1 MTDQA
6 PDHLTQLLLDLCA
19 MPCVTGDEGPIADWV
34 ADRYASR
41 GDVVVRV
48 ANSIVAAVP
57 EEAGDDRPLVLLV
70 GHLDVVPPTPDD
82 ITPRIE
88 GDLVVGRGTSDMKAG
103 LAVAMDAF
111 EDDALRDGPYR
122 LVLVAY
128 GGEEGGVDDNELRQV
143 LTAVPGLTEAAL
155 AIVLEPTDL
164 QVQLGCMGALHAEVT
179 IAGQAAHSAR
189 PWHGHNALTAA
200 GEWLAGWHERPPTD
214 VTVDDLL
221 FREVTSPTQA
231 WTGNARN
238 VIPGSFTVNLNYRF
252 APDKTLAE
260 AEAVLREQIGDVGEV
275 VITDRSPACPPS
287 RDAEVVQAFV
297 AAVDAEIA
305 PKQAW
310 TDVARFA
317 EVGVPALNYGPGLGA
332 QAHQRGEYVPIANLA
347 PAREALGRFL
357 SS

>member
-1 MTDQA
+1 MS
-6 PDHLTQLLLDLCA
+6 PDPLTQLLLDLCA

-41 GDVVVRV
+41 GDVVMRV
-48 ANSIVAAVP
+48 ANSVVAAVP
-57 EEAGDDRPLVLLV
+57 QERDADDRPLVLLV
-70 GHLDVVPPTPDD
+70 GHLDVVPPTEDD
-82 ITPRIE
+82 IEPRIE

-103 LAVAMDAF
+103 VAVAMDAF
-111 EDDALRDGPYR
+111 EDPALRDGPYR

-143 LTAVPGLTEAAL
+143 LAAVPGLTDAAL

-179 IAGQAAHSAR
+179 FRGQAAHSAR
-189 PWHGHNALTAA
+189 PWHGDNALTRA
-200 GEWLAGWHERPPTD
+200 GEWLAAWRDREPVD
-214 VTVDDLL
+214 VVVDDLL
-221 FREVTSPTQA
+221 FREVTNPTQA
-231 WTGNARN
+231 WTDNARN
-238 VIPGSFTVNLNYRF
+238 VIPGAFTVNVNYRF
-252 APDKTLAE
+252 APDKSLEE
-260 AEAVLREQIGDVGEV
+260 AEAVLREQIGEVGDVV
-275 VITDRSPACPPS
+275 VTDRSPACPPS
-287 RDAEVVQAFV
+287 RGEPTLEAFV
-297 AAVDAEIA
+297 TAVDAEVA

-347 PAREALGRFL
+347 PARAALARFL
-357 SS
+357 S

>member
-1 MTDQA
+1 MS
-6 PDHLTQLLLDLCA
+6 PDPLTQLLLDLCA

-41 GDVVVRV
+41 GDVVMRV
-48 ANSIVAAVP
+48 ANSVVAAVP
-57 EEAGDDRPLVLLV
+57 QERDADDRPLVLLV
-70 GHLDVVPPTPDD
+70 GHLDVVPPTEDD
-82 ITPRIE
+82 IEPRIE
-88 GDLVVGRGTSDMKAG
+88 GDLVIGRGTSDMKAG
-103 LAVAMDAF
+103 VAVAMDAF
-111 EDDALRDGPYR
+111 EDQALRDGPYR

-143 LTAVPGLTEAAL
+143 LAAVPGLTDAAL

-179 IAGQAAHSAR
+179 FRGQAAHSAR
-189 PWHGHNALTAA
+189 PWHGHNAVTAA
-200 GEWLAGWHERPPTD
+200 GEWLAGWHERPPVD
-214 VTVDDLL
+214 VTVDGLV
-221 FREVTSPTQA
+221 FREVISPTQA
-231 WTGNARN
+231 WTDNARN
-238 VIPGSFTVNLNYRF
+238 VIPAAFTVNLNYRF
-252 APDKTLAE
+252 APDKSLEE
-260 AEAVLREQIGDVGEV
+260 AEAVLREQIGDVGDV

-287 RDAEVVQAFV
+287 RDAATVEAFV
-297 AAVDAEIA
+297 AAVDAEVT

-347 PAREALGRFL
+347 PARAALARFL
-357 SS
+357 G